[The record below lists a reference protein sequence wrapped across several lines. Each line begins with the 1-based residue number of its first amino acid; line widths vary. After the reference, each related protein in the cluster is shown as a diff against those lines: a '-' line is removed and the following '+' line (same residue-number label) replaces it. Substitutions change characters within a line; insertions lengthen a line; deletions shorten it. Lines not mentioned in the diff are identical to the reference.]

1 MIRTGGQLVVDQF
14 LAQGVRRIFCVPGES
29 YLAVLDALYDV
40 ADRIDLISCRHES
53 GATMMAAA
61 TGQLNGTPGVAFV
74 TRGPGATN
82 ASIAVHIALQG
93 SIPLVLGVGQ
103 VARRNIG
110 RGSFQEVD
118 FEAFFGPISK
128 HVKQVNDPAAIPSA
142 IAEAFTIATT
152 GRMGPVVLAFP
163 EDVLST
169 TVEPNPAT
177 SQVLE
182 STTIDID
189 VITEI
194 DRYLNESKRPLIIV
208 GGGHW
213 TEGARS
219 QLHQFAGNRHIP
231 VCAAWRRLDIFD
243 HNHPCY
249 AGFLG
254 FSTPMALWKRVEQS
268 DCLLVIGARL
278 DEPTTRDYQ
287 VPNAADKG
295 QILIHIHPDQ
305 AQLGLNF
312 VPDLAV
318 GARPEDVMGSL
329 NDLST
334 KLNAGWNKWCESA
347 RADHLESEVPPV
359 AEGVL
364 DLGAVMAILNEMIP
378 ADAIVTVDAGNF
390 TVWPQCHRRYTRP
403 GRFLAPING
412 AMGYGVPSAIA
423 ASLAHPDRVVIGCVG
438 DGGMLMTGMELASAV
453 KYSAKPIILV
463 FNNAKYGTI
472 EMHQQREYP
481 EREIGNDLLN
491 PDFAEFARSFGAF
504 GIQVASTSEFAP
516 ALNQALAADT
526 VAVIE
531 LHMDA
536 ISGKPT

>member
-82 ASIAVHIALQG
+82 ASIAIHIAQQG

-110 RGSFQEVD
+110 RESFQEVN
-118 FEAFFGPISK
+118 FEAFFGPIAK
-128 HVKQVNDPAAIPSA
+128 HVKEVDDPAAIPAA
-142 IAEAFTIATT
+142 IAEAFAIATT

-163 EDVLST
+163 EDVLS
-169 TVEPNPAT
+169 A
-177 SQVLE
+177 SAE
-182 STTIDID
+182 SPVVTPLVPESAAVDADAIAG
-189 VITEI
+189 I
-194 DRYLNESKRPLIIV
+194 DRHLSKSKRPLIIV
-208 GGGHW
+208 GGGFW
-213 TEGARS
+213 SENGRE
-219 QLHQFAGNRHIP
+219 QLHQFAGDRHIP

-243 HNHPCY
+243 HEHPCY
-249 AGFLG
+249 AGSLG
-254 FSTPMALWKRVEQS
+254 LSTPSELWERVERA

-287 VPNAADKG
+287 VPTRSNENQA
-295 QILIHIHPDQ
+295 LIHIYPDQ

-312 VPDLAV
+312 TPDLALCASV
-318 GARPEDVMGSL
+318 EDVMKG
-329 NDLST
+329 LSELSSAT
-334 KLNAGWNKWCESA
+334 QSTCSDWCTAA
-347 RADHLESEVPPV
+347 RADYLAGEAAPV
-359 AEGVL
+359 TTSAL
-364 DLGAVMAILNEMIP
+364 DLGAVMSSLNETIP
-378 ADAIVTVDAGNF
+378 SDAIVAVDAGNF
-390 TVWPQCHRRYTRP
+390 TVWPQRRRRYTRP

-412 AMGYGVPSAIA
+412 AMGYGMPAAIA
-423 ASLAHPDRVVIGCVG
+423 ASLEHPERVVLGCVG

-453 KYSAKPIILV
+453 KYGAKPIILV
-463 FNNAKYGTI
+463 FNNARYGTI

-481 EREIGNDLLN
+481 GREIGNDLLN
-491 PDFAEFARSFGAF
+491 PDFAAFARSFGAY
-504 GIQVASTSEFAP
+504 GIQVASTAEFP
-516 ALNQALAADT
+516 DALNHALGADT
-526 VAVIE
+526 IAVIE
-531 LHMDA
+531 LLMDPLSEKRA
-536 ISGKPT
+536 